1 MAESGYSASAKNR
14 FDLTGSVVWVPGG
27 AGALGRVVSRGLA
40 EHGAHVVIAGRSLER
55 AETSAAQIR
64 ALGLSAEARQL
75 DVADD
80 DAVNAQATAIV
91 ADHGQLNACVN
102 LAYRSTGKTFEQ
114 LTSAEWL
121 EGLEASALGAFL
133 VARAAGRVIAPGGS
147 IVQFSSMYGVVS
159 PDPRAYPAGQSVNP
173 PDYGFAKAGILQ
185 LVRYQAVQLAPTNV
199 RVNAIVPGPFPGEK
213 AQSDQEFIDRLSS
226 RVPLGRIGDAEEL
239 IGAVV
244 FLCSRAS
251 SFVTGTSITV
261 DGGWTAW

>member
-147 IVQFSSMYGVVS
+147 IVATRISNADGL
-159 PDPRAYPAGQSVNP
+159 D
-173 PDYGFAKAGILQ
+173 
-185 LVRYQAVQLAPTNV
+185 LVRVAGTNV
-199 RVNAIVPGPFPGEK
+199 NVVPEPASLWALATGGLLVL
-213 AQSDQEFIDRLSS
+213 RRRS
-226 RVPLGRIGDAEEL
+226 RRK
-239 IGAVV
+239 
-244 FLCSRAS
+244 
-251 SFVTGTSITV
+251 
-261 DGGWTAW
+261 